1 MRNKLWSLVGLTA
14 SLLAGT
20 AMAQPATS
28 SSDDWMGDWLNN
40 GQWYVGAKAGIGWLA
55 LGIEAGSCRHRHVMG
70 HDRTAFGHAPC
81 LAHLNPEIFIEFRD
95 QGLRHG

>member
-40 GQWYVGAKAGIGWLA
+40 GQWYVGGKAGIGWLN
-55 LGIEAGSCRHRHVMG
+55 
-70 HDRTAFGHAPC
+70 HDTRLRTVSPTGASRAPATVGC
-81 LAHLNPEIFIEFRD
+81 GRAPNHSMAR
-95 QGLRHG
+95 GGR